1 MAYCPGCG
9 AIDPGTGTFCMQC
22 GRQLRTA
29 TIPAASTSAGEMPA
43 TVIVRTGVGW
53 QQQVANYWHTLAIV
67 LIVLALSYS
76 GPARHKNPTTAG
88 SRPALY
94 TSGIVMEWLMVGIVW
109 MGVRRR
115 GYSLGDLIG
124 RKWKDFFDV
133 AIDILIAAGAW
144 VGFFLVAAVLA
155 YSMGLMKKLPE
166 LRKAIEFMSP
176 KTPLELAMFLVLAVS
191 AGICEE
197 IVFRGYLQRQLAA
210 LSRSVVVGVIASAI
224 VFGAGHLYEG
234 WERMIII
241 GVLGAIL
248 GTVSVLRKSLRPA
261 IIAHTWQ
268 DAIAGIGQYVMR
280 SFIA

>member
-22 GRQLRTA
+22 GRELRTA
-29 TIPAASTSAGEMPA
+29 AVPAPAAEMPA
-43 TVIVRTGVGW
+43 TVIVRAGVDW
-53 QQQVANYWHTLAIV
+53 KQQVANYWHTLAII
-67 LIVLALSYS
+67 LIVVGLSFS
-76 GPARHKNPTTAG
+76 GPSRHKSTTNAG
-88 SRPALY
+88 SRPLLY

-133 AIDILIAAGAW
+133 VIDILIAAGAW
-144 VGFFLVAAVLA
+144 IAFFLVAGALA
-155 YSMGLMKKLPE
+155 YAMGLMKRLPE
-166 LRKAIEFMSP
+166 LRKALEFMSP

-210 LSRSVVVGVIASAI
+210 LSRSVAAGVVLSAI

-280 SFIA
+280 SLIA